1 MYMYILF
8 FLSYLFPPVLGKND
22 AVYPRP
28 SRDTSYLYCNRNKNR
43 QRPASKTVYICDFF
57 LSK

>member
-43 QRPASKTVYICDFF
+43 QRPASKTVYI
-57 LSK
+57 